1 MNDARVREYLVKW
14 AKRFRMDA
22 TLCDTK
28 EGKWAHEL
36 AARALENEVA
46 WSAGDTE
53 KTHAH
58 SEWCYEEGC
67 KWL

>member
-1 MNDARVREYLVKW
+1 MNDALVREYLVRW

-36 AARALENEVA
+36 AARALEAEVVLS
-46 WSAGDTE
+46 WRDETKG
-53 KTHAH
+53 
-58 SEWCYEEGC
+58 G
-67 KWL
+67 L